1 MRTLLLAAV
10 AVAALGS
17 ASAYAGEGNGP
28 SFPGLNA
35 VSSGITTSFVDGAA
49 TSVPTTTLYAS
60 ANGAFQAL
68 PAQRATVSRPQR
80 MIATLSGAY
89 AG

>member
-35 VSSGITTSFVDGAA
+35 VSSGITTSGDGANI
-49 TSVPTTTLYAS
+49 PTTTLYAS
-60 ANGAFQAL
+60 ANGPFQAL
-68 PAQRATVSRPQR
+68 PVQRATLSRPQR